1 MAFLDFIKN
10 RKAAQ
15 QQTVA
20 PKPQER
26 APGNA
31 REYFAREDARERAA
45 LKPIE
50 SLPAGEKAKLDDIKA
65 RFEKNTQHFSTNARS
80 ENMPDV
86 AGTQE
91 AMRQKMTRQETI
103 APEMSPTSAE
113 RGVRDGEVNRPAA
126 EEKPRVAPM
135 KTPQPPRAKTLP
147 RPRPSWER

>member
-1 MAFLDFIKN
+1 MGLLDFIKN
-10 RKAAQ
+10 RNASKQ
-15 QQTVA
+15 PTVA

-65 RFEKNTQHFSTNARS
+65 RFEKNTRHFSTIARP
-80 ENMPDV
+80 ENLPDV

-103 APEMSPTSAE
+103 APAQTPTSAE
-113 RGVRDGEVNRPAA
+113 RGQPDTERVPQAPD
-126 EEKPRVAPM
+126 EKPVVAPTR
-135 KTPQPPRAKTLP
+135 TPPPPRPQTLP
-147 RPRPSWER
+147 RPHPSWQR